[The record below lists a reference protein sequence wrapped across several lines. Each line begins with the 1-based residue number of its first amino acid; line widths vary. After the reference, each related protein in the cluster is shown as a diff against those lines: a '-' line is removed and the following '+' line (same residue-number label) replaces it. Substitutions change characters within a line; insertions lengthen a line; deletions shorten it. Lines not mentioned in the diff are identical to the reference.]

1 MLRALTISPSMTCPI
16 AEAFLQPDGS
26 TFGRSRAI
34 RMLTVGYRMGILLE
48 ILRASHQ
55 SEYLTAFS
63 TVSAHSGHAVRSRVG
78 RFSREENDCL
88 QLTGAKKKRRSMR
101 KEK

>member
-1 MLRALTISPSMTCPI
+1 MLRALTISPSPI

-78 RFSREENDCL
+78 RFSREEKHDCL